1 MMCKFTPVHI
11 IADYILRFLK
21 NNADAKLY
29 EAMQRLETK
38 IGQFVD
44 DGVDEH
50 QLRSSLS
57 KVSRSRSRATLK
69 EACEQLIS

>member
-1 MMCKFTPVHI
+1 MCNFTPVQI
-11 IADYILRFLK
+11 ISDYILRFLK

-29 EAMQRLETK
+29 EAMQRLENK
-38 IGQFVD
+38 IGQFVA

-57 KVSRSRSRATLK
+57 KVSRSRSGATLK
-69 EACEQLIS
+69 EECEQLIP

>member
-1 MMCKFTPVHI
+1 MYKFTPVQI

-38 IGQFVD
+38 IGQFIA

-57 KVSRSRSRATLK
+57 R
-69 EACEQLIS
+69 

>member
-1 MMCKFTPVHI
+1 MYKFTPVQI

-38 IGQFVD
+38 IGQFIA

-57 KVSRSRSRATLK
+57 KASRSRSRATLIQEYEK
-69 EACEQLIS
+69 LIS

>member
-1 MMCKFTPVHI
+1 MCNFTPVQI

-21 NNADAKLY
+21 NNTDAKLY
-29 EAMQRLETK
+29 EAMQRLEKK
-38 IGQFVD
+38 IGQFVA

-57 KVSRSRSRATLK
+57 KVCRSRSRAPLK
-69 EACEQLIS
+69 EECEQLIP

>member
-1 MMCKFTPVHI
+1 MCNFTPVQI

-29 EAMQRLETK
+29 EAMQRLEKK
-38 IGQFVD
+38 IGQFVA

-57 KVSRSRSRATLK
+57 KVCRSRSRATLK
-69 EACEQLIS
+69 EECEQLIP

>member
-1 MMCKFTPVHI
+1 MCNFTPVQI

-21 NNADAKLY
+21 NTADAKLY
-29 EAMQRLETK
+29 EATQRIESK
-38 IGQFVD
+38 IGQFIA

-69 EACEQLIS
+69 EECEQLIP

>member
-1 MMCKFTPVHI
+1 MCNFTPVQI

-21 NNADAKLY
+21 NNTDAKLY
-29 EAMQRLETK
+29 EAMQRLEKK
-38 IGQFVD
+38 IGQFVA

-57 KVSRSRSRATLK
+57 KVCRSRSRAALK
-69 EACEQLIS
+69 EEYEQLIP

>member
-1 MMCKFTPVHI
+1 MCNFTPVQI

-21 NNADAKLY
+21 NNTDAKLY
-29 EAMQRLETK
+29 EAMQRLEKK
-38 IGQFVD
+38 IGQFVA

-57 KVSRSRSRATLK
+57 KVCRSSFRAALK
-69 EACEQLIS
+69 EECEQLIP

>member
-1 MMCKFTPVHI
+1 MYKFTPVQI

-38 IGQFVD
+38 IGQFIA

-57 KVSRSRSRATLK
+57 KASRSRSKATLIQ
-69 EACEQLIS
+69 ECEKLIS

>member
-1 MMCKFTPVHI
+1 MCNFTPVQI

-21 NNADAKLY
+21 NNTDAKLY
-29 EAMQRLETK
+29 EAMQRLEKK
-38 IGQFVD
+38 IGQFVA

-57 KVSRSRSRATLK
+57 AKSVDLVRAALK
-69 EACEQLIS
+69 EECEQLIP